1 MTQVQTVLKETG
13 VTVKT
18 PTFLAQVERLATTID
33 DFLIPSLRLEIHPD
47 SWSPAD
53 FLQEI
58 PEMQGVDLLQETIA
72 KIVEQYLG
80 ETDTNEMVTGI
91 KKDRFSYTVN
101 PLDDNASRFSHTV
114 DCWRERHYSKKN
126 SINRLVEEQIRLRL
140 LNAVKQGA
148 STIAQ
153 TLGLS
158 YLPQPS
164 LNGTLAHSMA
174 QYTQELY
181 QQTGV
186 QGEEPVRLYQLCF
199 QALAQAKGWDKLED
213 KDLLKVLDAEG
224 IPVKEFAELT
234 GREIKPS
241 AEPVIEVEENNA
253 VQIHSSPAATSRY
266 DLVSAPSWFSA
277 FQELRR
283 KGSGKTIVING
294 QTYVRPFT
302 LKENLQARIEDYN
315 ILINQD
321 GTKRTEEE
329 RKRFFDTWLDS
340 CSGIHYLARTKKFK
354 IVPVS
359 NELITLAQAPTENYL
374 SVPYAQTLGTE
385 FDSARGNYTQN
396 LSRAEFLE
404 QPAWLAAVE
413 EDRALLGEAFDV
425 MRTVKKAPA
434 DWKGMGF
441 YVLLSNQEQGELR
454 PLFTNYQDR
463 NGLVI
468 GGNLLDAGGRLLR
481 SSPTS

>member
-13 VTVKT
+13 VIVKT

-58 PEMQGVDLLQETIA
+58 PDLQGTDLSKETIV
-72 KIVEQYLG
+72 KIVEQYLS
-80 ETDTNEMVTGI
+80 EVNPAEEVTGVRQ
-91 KKDRFSYTVN
+91 DRFFYTTSAFEQN
-101 PLDDNASRFSHTV
+101 TSFFPHTV
-114 DCWRERHYSKKN
+114 DCWKERHYSAKN
-126 SINRLVEEQIRLRL
+126 RVDGLVETLRQGMESF
-140 LNAVKQGA
+140 AVRKA
-148 STIAQ
+148 NDIAQ
-153 TLGLS
+153 ELKLK
-158 YLPQPS
+158 YFLQPS

-224 IPVKEFAELT
+224 IPAKEFAELT
-234 GREIKPS
+234 GRELKKIV
-241 AEPVIEVEENNA
+241 EPVIEVGKNNA
-253 VQIHSSPAATSRY
+253 AQTHSSSAAIGRY
-266 DLVSAPSWFSA
+266 DLVSASSWFSGL
-277 FQELRR
+277 QELRR
-283 KGSGKTIVING
+283 QGSGKTIAING

-315 ILINQD
+315 TLTNPD
-321 GTKRTEEE
+321 GAQRTEEE
-329 RKRFFDTWLDS
+329 RIRFFNTWLDS
-340 CSGIHYLARTKKFK
+340 CAGIHYLARTTRFK
-354 IVPVS
+354 LILSS
-359 NELITLAQAPTENYL
+359 NELITLAQAPINEYS

-385 FDSARGNYTQN
+385 LNSSLGKYNQD
-396 LSRAEFLE
+396 LSRAEVLE
-404 QPAWLAAVE
+404 QPAWLIAVE
-413 EDRALLGEAFDV
+413 EDRTLLGEAFDV

-434 DWKGMGF
+434 DWNGMGF
-441 YVLLSNQEQGELR
+441 YVYPNKTQNELR
-454 PLFTNYQDR
+454 SLFTNHRGRGGRAD
-463 NGLVI
+463 
-468 GGNLLDAGGRLLR
+468 GGNLLNRDGRFLR
-481 SSPTS
+481 R

>member
-1 MTQVQTVLKETG
+1 MTEVQTTLEEIGTKI
-13 VTVKT
+13 KT

-199 QALAQAKGWDKLED
+199 QALAQAKGWDKLKD
-213 KDLLKVLDAEG
+213 KDLCKVLDAEG

-234 GREIKPS
+234 GREIEHS
-241 AEPVIEVEENNA
+241 AEPVIEVGENNA
-253 VQIHSSPAATSRY
+253 AKIHSSSAAIGRCN
-266 DLVSAPSWFSA
+266 LVSASSWFSA
-277 FQELRR
+277 LEELRR
-283 KGSGKTIVING
+283 QGSGKTIAING

-302 LKENLQARIEDYN
+302 MKENLQARIEDYST
-315 ILINQD
+315 LINPD
-321 GTKRTEEE
+321 GAQRTEEE
-329 RKRFFDTWLDS
+329 RKRSFNTWLDS
-340 CSGIHYLARTKKFK
+340 CSGIHYLAGTTRFK
-354 IVPVS
+354 IIPRS
-359 NELITLAQAPTENYL
+359 NELITLTQAPVDDYL
-374 SVPYAQTLGTE
+374 SVPYDQTSGTE
-385 FDSARGNYTQN
+385 FDSSRGKYNQA
-396 LSRAEFLE
+396 LSRAEVLE
-404 QPAWLAAVE
+404 QPAWLAVVE

-441 YVLLSNQEQGELR
+441 YVYPNQAQDELR
-454 PLFTNYQDR
+454 PPFTSSQGR
-463 NGLVI
+463 
-468 GGNLLDAGGRLLR
+468 GGDADGRYLLGNDGRFLR
-481 SSPTS
+481 R

>member
-13 VTVKT
+13 VIVKT

-47 SWSPAD
+47 SWSPQD
-53 FLQEI
+53 FLHEI
-58 PEMQGVDLLQETIA
+58 PEMQGLDLPKEAIA
-72 KIVEQYLG
+72 RIVKQYLS
-80 ETDTNEMVTGI
+80 EANPAEEVTGV
-91 KKDRFSYTVN
+91 KQDRFSYTESALEQN
-101 PLDDNASRFSHTV
+101 ISFFPHTV
-114 DCWRERHYSKKN
+114 DCWKERHYSKKM
-126 SINRLVEEQIRLRL
+126 SIDRRVNKIKTGIEHFVAQEVNV
-140 LNAVKQGA
+140 LN
-148 STIAQ
+148 TD
-153 TLGLS
+153 LGLTK

-234 GREIKPS
+234 GREIEHS
-241 AEPVIEVEENNA
+241 AEPVIEVGENNA
-253 VQIHSSPAATSRY
+253 AKIHSSSAAIGRCN
-266 DLVSAPSWFSA
+266 LVSASSWFSA
-277 FQELRR
+277 LQSLRQQ
-283 KGSGKTIVING
+283 GSEKTIAING

-315 ILINQD
+315 TLTNPD
-321 GTKRTEEE
+321 GTRRTEEK
-329 RKRFFDTWLDS
+329 RKRFFNTWLDS
-340 CSGIHYLARTKKFK
+340 CSGTHYLAGTTRFK
-354 IVPVS
+354 IIPRS
-359 NELITLAQAPTENYL
+359 NELITLTQAPVDDYL
-374 SVPYAQTLGTE
+374 SVPYDQTSGTE
-385 FDSARGNYTQN
+385 FDSSRGKYNQA
-396 LSRAEFLE
+396 LSRAEVLE
-404 QPAWLAAVE
+404 QPAWLAVVE

-441 YVLLSNQEQGELR
+441 YVYPNQAQDELR
-454 PLFTNYQDR
+454 PPFTSSQGR
-463 NGLVI
+463 
-468 GGNLLDAGGRLLR
+468 GGDADGRYLLGNDGRFLR
-481 SSPTS
+481 R

>member
-1 MTQVQTVLKETG
+1 MTEVQTTLEEIGTKI
-13 VTVKT
+13 KT

-47 SWSPAD
+47 SWSPVD

-58 PEMQGVDLLQETIA
+58 PETQGVDLFQETIA

-80 ETDTNEMVTGI
+80 ETDTKERVTGI

-114 DCWRERHYSKKN
+114 DCWRNRHYSLKHRIDGWVETMQQNAKN
-126 SINRLVEEQIRLRL
+126 SFLRDASMIASSL
-140 LNAVKQGA
+140 GVLNM
-148 STIAQ
+148 
-153 TLGLS
+153 LG
-158 YLPQPS
+158 PS

-199 QALAQAKGWDKLED
+199 QALAQAKGWDKLKD
-213 KDLLKVLDAEG
+213 KDLCKVLDAEG

-234 GREIKPS
+234 GREIEHS
-241 AEPVIEVEENNA
+241 AEPVIEVGENNA
-253 VQIHSSPAATSRY
+253 AKIHSSSAAIGRCN
-266 DLVSAPSWFSA
+266 LVSASSWFSA
-277 FQELRR
+277 LEELRR
-283 KGSGKTIVING
+283 QGSGKTIAING

-302 LKENLQARIEDYN
+302 MKENLQARIEDYST
-315 ILINQD
+315 LINPD
-321 GTKRTEEE
+321 GAQRTEEE
-329 RKRFFDTWLDS
+329 RKRSFNTWLDS
-340 CSGIHYLARTKKFK
+340 CSGIHYLAGTTRFK
-354 IVPVS
+354 IIPRS
-359 NELITLAQAPTENYL
+359 NELITLTQAPVDDYL
-374 SVPYAQTLGTE
+374 SVPYDQTSGTE
-385 FDSARGNYTQN
+385 FDSSRGKYNQA
-396 LSRAEFLE
+396 LSRAEVLE
-404 QPAWLAAVE
+404 QPAWLAVVE

-441 YVLLSNQEQGELR
+441 FVYPDKTQDELR
-454 PLFTNYQDR
+454 PPFTSSQGR
-463 NGLVI
+463 
-468 GGNLLDAGGRLLR
+468 GGDADGRYLLGNDGRFLR
-481 SSPTS
+481 R

>member
-1 MTQVQTVLKETG
+1 M
-13 VTVKT
+13 
-18 PTFLAQVERLATTID
+18 ERLATTID

-47 SWSPAD
+47 RWSPAD

-58 PEMQGVDLLQETIA
+58 PETQGADMPKETIA
-72 KIVEQYLG
+72 RIVEQYLHG
-80 ETDTNEMVTGI
+80 ANPAEAVTGV
-91 KKDRFSYTVN
+91 KQDRFSYTESALEQN
-101 PLDDNASRFSHTV
+101 ISFFPHTV
-114 DCWRERHYSKKN
+114 DCWKERHYSKKM
-126 SINRLVEEQIRLRL
+126 SIDRRVNKIKAGIEHFVAQEVNV
-140 LNAVKQGA
+140 LN
-148 STIAQ
+148 TD
-153 TLGLS
+153 LGLTK

-181 QQTGV
+181 RQTGV

>member
-13 VTVKT
+13 VIVKI

-47 SWSPAD
+47 SWSPQD

-58 PEMQGVDLLQETIA
+58 PEMQGVDLPKEAIA
-72 KIVEQYLG
+72 RIVEQYLH
-80 ETDTNEMVTGI
+80 EANPAEEVTGVRLD
-91 KKDRFSYTVN
+91 KFSYTQNSLEQNV
-101 PLDDNASRFSHTV
+101 SFFQHTA
-114 DCWRERHYSKKN
+114 DCWRDRHYSKKN
-126 SINRLVEEQIRLRL
+126 NIDRLIDSLKARIGKTARQGAEQI
-140 LNAVKQGA
+140 
-148 STIAQ
+148 AQ
-153 TLGLS
+153 RFGLTK

-174 QYTQELY
+174 KYTEELY
-181 QQTGV
+181 RQTGV
-186 QGEEPVRLYQLCF
+186 QGEEPIRLYQLCF
-199 QALAQAKGWDKLED
+199 HALVQAKGWDKMED

-224 IPVKEFAELT
+224 IPVKEFSELT

-241 AEPVIEVEENNA
+241 AEPGIEVEENNA

-329 RKRFFDTWLDS
+329 RKRFFNTWLDS
-340 CSGIHYLARTKKFK
+340 CSGIHYLADTTRFK
-354 IVPVS
+354 IIPSS
-359 NELITLAQAPTENYL
+359 NELITLIQAPREDYL
-374 SVPYAQTLGTE
+374 AVPYAQTSGTE
-385 FDSARGNYTQN
+385 LDSARGKYNQD
-396 LSRAEFLE
+396 LSRAEVME
-404 QPAWLAAVE
+404 HPAWLAAVE
-413 EDRALLGEAFDV
+413 EDRVLLGEAFDV
-425 MRTVKKAPA
+425 MRTVKKVPA

-441 YVLLSNQEQGELR
+441 YIWTDNEQDELR
-454 PLFTNYQDR
+454 PLFVSSQGRD
-463 NGLVI
+463 
-468 GGNLLDAGGRLLR
+468 GNASGRCLLSYDGRFLR
-481 SSPTS
+481 R

>member
-174 QYTQELY
+174 QYPQELY

-241 AEPVIEVEENNA
+241 A
-253 VQIHSSPAATSRY
+253 AAIGRCN
-266 DLVSAPSWFSA
+266 LVSANSWFSA
-277 FQELRR
+277 LQKLRR
-283 KGSGKTIVING
+283 QGSGKTIAING
-294 QTYVRPFT
+294 QTYVHPFT
-302 LKENLQARIEDYN
+302 MKENLQARIEDYN
-315 ILINQD
+315 ILTNPNN
-321 GTKRTEEE
+321 TRRTEEE
-329 RKRFFDTWLDS
+329 CSRFFNTWLDS
-340 CSGIHYLARTKKFK
+340 CSGIHYLAGTTRFK
-354 IVPVS
+354 IIPRS
-359 NELITLAQAPTENYL
+359 NELITLTQAPRENYL
-374 SVPYAQTLGTE
+374 AVPYTQTSGTE
-385 FDSARGNYTQN
+385 LNSTRGKYNQD
-396 LSRAEFLE
+396 LRRAEVME
-404 QPAWLAAVE
+404 HPAWRAAVE

-441 YVLLSNQEQGELR
+441 YVWSNHAQDELR
-454 PLFTNYQDR
+454 PVFVNDLGRGGNAS
-463 NGLVI
+463 
-468 GGNLLDAGGRLLR
+468 GGNLFCSGGRFLR